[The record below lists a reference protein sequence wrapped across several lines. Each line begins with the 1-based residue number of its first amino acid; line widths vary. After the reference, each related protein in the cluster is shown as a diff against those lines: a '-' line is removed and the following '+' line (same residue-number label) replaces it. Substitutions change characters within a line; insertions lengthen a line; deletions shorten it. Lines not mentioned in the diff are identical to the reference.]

1 LRAQASRTLS
11 YSTDLRAAEVIEAS
25 PLRSVQADS
34 AAPGVP
40 EQGWSGKLIQD
51 WVVQGLDEN
60 QRRRPQWRG
69 ERKAVLVR
77 VPVALADDLAR
88 SAALE
93 RRSVSEHVTILLT
106 QVMQGRDET

>member
-1 LRAQASRTLS
+1 M
-11 YSTDLRAAEVIEAS
+11 
-25 PLRSVQADS
+25 
-34 AAPGVP
+34 
-40 EQGWSGKLIQD
+40 IQD